1 MLIIPNHVYNKL
13 MRKITLFLFVL
24 FSTTFY
30 AQWMQQN
37 SGVSTNLTDV
47 YCISDEIVVVVG
59 DGGII
64 LKTTNGGTNWLQKL
78 SGTTANLTK
87 VQFPSANVGYA
98 VGSGGILLKTID
110 GGENWTSLILENI
123 SFVADI
129 SCINENIS
137 FITTNNG
144 LKRTENGGIS
154 FETINP
160 TTDFIEIQFLNQ
172 QIGYASFY
180 SDFQYNLSKTNNGG
194 ISWTNVSTDFNQ
206 GKFYFLDE
214 NHGFINKLGQNFKTI
229 DSCEN
234 LTSMPNSDGETR
246 DMFSLNENVL
256 WEVKGLIL
264 LCGCPPSYCISK
276 SDLNEIEENQEL
288 KNCDFGNG
296 LDLMLNSLHF
306 SSETKGYTVGFLSYT
321 GIFGP
326 PLYMGAIFKNSTGT
340 MLNLDKIVKSPEIK
354 IFPNPTSVKITV
366 SLNKMPSKP
375 FIISINDSLGKKIYS
390 NVFSAESEI
399 NINTSSFAKGLYF
412 VTIGIDENRQNQ
424 KMIIN

>member
-1 MLIIPNHVYNKL
+1 MKKNTLI
-13 MRKITLFLFVL
+13 LFVL
-24 FSTTFY
+24 FTLNFY
-30 AQWMQQN
+30 PQWVQQN
-37 SGVSTNLTDV
+37 SGVSSSLNDV
-47 YCISDEIVVVVG
+47 YCISENVVIVVGVG
-59 DGGII
+59 GTI
-64 LKTTNGGTNWLQKL
+64 LKTIDGGTNWIQKL
-78 SGTTANLTK
+78 SGTTAGLTK

-98 VGSGGILLKTID
+98 IGIEGILLKTSDI
-110 GGENWTSLILENI
+110 GENWTSLVLENT

-129 SCINENIS
+129 SCVNENVF

-144 LKRTENGGIS
+144 LEKTVNGGIS

-160 TTDFIEIQFLNQ
+160 TNNFVEIQFLNQ

-180 SDFQYNLSKTNNGG
+180 SAFQYNLSKTIDGG
-194 ISWTNVSTDFNQ
+194 MSWTIVSTDFNQ

-214 NHGFINKLGQNFKTI
+214 NHGFINKQGQNFKTI

-234 LTSMPNSDGETR
+234 FTPMPNSDGETR

-256 WEVKGLIL
+256 WEVKGIFL
-264 LCGCPPSYCISK
+264 LCGCPPSYCITK

-340 MLNLDKIVKSPEIK
+340 MLNVNKIDENAELK
-354 IFPNPTSVKITV
+354 IFPNPSTDKITI
-366 SLNKMPSKP
+366 SFNEKIIEP
-375 FIISINDSLGKKIYS
+375 FSIQISDNLGKTI
-390 NVFSAESEI
+390 FSKNYFNESEI
-399 NINTSSFAKGLYF
+399 NINTSSFSKGIYF
-412 VTIGIDENRQNQ
+412 VTSVINEKKQTQ
-424 KMIIN
+424 KLIIQ

>member
-1 MLIIPNHVYNKL
+1 MKKNTLI
-13 MRKITLFLFVL
+13 LFVL
-24 FSTTFY
+24 FTLNFY
-30 AQWMQQN
+30 PQWVQQN
-37 SGVSTNLTDV
+37 SGVSSSLNDV
-47 YCISDEIVVVVG
+47 YCISENVVIVVGVG
-59 DGGII
+59 GTI
-64 LKTTNGGTNWLQKL
+64 LKTIDGGTNWIQKL
-78 SGTTANLTK
+78 SGTTAGLTK

-98 VGSGGILLKTID
+98 IGIEGILLKTSDI
-110 GGENWTSLILENI
+110 GENWTSLVLENT

-129 SCINENIS
+129 SCVNENVF

-144 LKRTENGGIS
+144 LEKTVNGGIS

-160 TTDFIEIQFLNQ
+160 TNNFVEIQFLNQ

-180 SDFQYNLSKTNNGG
+180 SAFQYNLSKTIDGG
-194 ISWTNVSTDFNQ
+194 MSWTIVSTDFNQ

-214 NHGFINKLGQNFKTI
+214 NHGFINKQGQNFKTI

-234 LTSMPNSDGETR
+234 FIPMPNSDGETR

-256 WEVKGLIL
+256 WEVKGIFL
-264 LCGCPPSYCISK
+264 LCGCPPSYCITK

-340 MLNLDKIVKSPEIK
+340 MLNVNKIDENAELK
-354 IFPNPTSVKITV
+354 IFPNPSTDKITI
-366 SLNKMPSKP
+366 SFNEKIIEP
-375 FIISINDSLGKKIYS
+375 FSIQISDNLGKTI
-390 NVFSAESEI
+390 FSKNYFNESEI
-399 NINTSSFAKGLYF
+399 NINTSSFSKGIYF
-412 VTIGIDENRQNQ
+412 VTSVINEKKQTQ
-424 KMIIN
+424 KLIIQ